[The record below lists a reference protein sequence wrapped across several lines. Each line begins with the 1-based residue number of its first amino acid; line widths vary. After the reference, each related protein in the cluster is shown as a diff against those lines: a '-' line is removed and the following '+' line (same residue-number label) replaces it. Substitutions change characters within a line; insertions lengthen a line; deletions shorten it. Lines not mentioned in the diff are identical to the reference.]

1 LDERILRMLSRNVM
15 MWRRRK
21 EEEEVVGE
29 KSAPV

>member
-15 MWRRRK
+15 MWRRRR